1 VTRLCRARLRLDRF
15 DVSAGRALI
24 GNEFGHRT
32 DARHAADRH
41 WAFTQASAVFGK
53 IEKLD
58 HHAANLAVPVKRHNS
73 GMFLRAHPIRLGVVT
88 LIRRK
93 AGASVFGRSLPIQAI
108 NPIV

>member
-1 VTRLCRARLRLDRF
+1 
-15 DVSAGRALI
+15 VSAGRAQI

-58 HHAANLAVPVKRHNS
+58 RHAANLAVPVKRNNS
-73 GMFLRAHPIRLGVVT
+73 GMFLKAHPIRSGVLT
-88 LIRRK
+88 LFAAK
-93 AGASVFGRSLPIQAI
+93 PAPASLAVACRFSK
-108 NPIV
+108 N